1 MDYTPYI
8 THNRAVLLRLI
19 AVVFASIGLGEDGVR
34 PAVLT
39 RAMRSTVLHTLRPAE
54 SALRRMIFV
63 MATELERN
71 GYVPPKW
78 MKSAPLVKPIVAGG
92 EGRVRVPAFRLT
104 DPRKWFWWIGTK
116 SRPRAKHMPRITI
129 IGYDDDDDRPAPP
142 PPPSVP
148 TEDDLLDADGLCN
161 RLLAL
166 KTALDDLP
174 RQAKR
179 MVRLKARDPRQ
190 FVFKHPMRPGLPP
203 GWRWK
208 GEEEIDEVLKVCHQ
222 IAGWT
227 RQELEPG

>member
-19 AVVFASIGLGEDGVR
+19 AVVFASIGLGEGVR
-34 PAVLT
+34 TVALT

-54 SALRRMIFV
+54 SALRRLVFV
-63 MATELERN
+63 MATELERK
-71 GYVPPKW
+71 GYV
-78 MKSAPLVKPIVAGG
+78 APAWVKRAVPVEIVASG
-92 EGRVRVPAFRLT
+92 ETRIRVPAFRLV

-129 IGYDDDDDRPAPP
+129 IGYDDDDRPEPPAPLAAP
-142 PPPSVP
+142 M
-148 TEDDLLDADGLCN
+148 EDDLFDADGLCN

-166 KTALDDLP
+166 KNALDDLP
-174 RQAKR
+174 RQARR
-179 MVRLKARDPRQ
+179 MVRLKARDPRK

-208 GEEEIDEVLKVCHQ
+208 GEEEIDGVLKVCHQ
-222 IAGWT
+222 IAGWA
-227 RQELEPG
+227 REAPDSG